1 MIPMSENRIY
11 DAMVKIM
18 NHSSDISGVIERLQ
32 IMDKNY
38 MSEEAREFFNSIMND
53 YLKFINMDL
62 TKYIVLLEIEFN
74 KFMDER
80 KEIFGVVFTKNSF
93 WNSVRVDILKYK
105 NAFKTWLDI
114 LESGSYF
121 VNIYIDE
128 EGMNFINTLMNEIK
142 KVLVRGSIDF

>member
-1 MIPMSENRIY
+1 
-11 DAMVKIM
+11 
-18 NHSSDISGVIERLQ
+18 
-32 IMDKNY
+32 MDKNY

-128 EGMNFINTLMNEIK
+128 EGMNFINTLMKEIK